1 MVYWLRSSFDNHLEG
16 YRLKIAELSVAPD
29 DTLPFPT
36 TSEITELEL
45 VGRPVLLAKAD
56 GVKLY
61 KISKVTEKTIF
72 LKTRDGNESRI
83 SKSLS
88 PGSLYLV
95 LSATPLR
102 HIEGVSKLEP
112 YFYYATE
119 QNSEIIE
126 AFGLRP
132 YGERFSDAQSTSY
145 VHNLAQHDRSCGSLR
160 WADLVTWRIPV
171 GYIQE
176 SWWSDLL
183 TLGKYCS
190 HCGQLLEYDDEVTEC
205 RACQSSIPPIER
217 CSVCGVIV
225 FDNNKHLIFDDATD
239 AWKIVCANHF
249 AGKVVCRV
257 CGEWYERKAGDSL
270 DLVCPQCRASM
281 QECDVCGELEY
292 QHNFSIKRGI
302 KVCSNCASSKL
313 PSYHSNKSRADPKY
327 QGELSLST
335 TGFIG
340 IELEVDMP
348 RTLRYRQSDYLTPGV
363 TALMLKKRFAVLDL
377 DTTHDNSLDYG
388 FEIQS
393 QPTTYERWQE
403 NRMLWD
409 QVSRFLL
416 YHGYRGHDAR
426 TAGLHFHVSRTYFN
440 KPDKAFELLGYVLS
454 KYTNEWQHFARREN
468 MAWAQPIDYECGS
481 WSQTQLK
488 EAIAD
493 RFFRSNATHH
503 SIINGVHSTTF
514 EFRMFRSTLNIQT
527 LYASLTLIH
536 HLCLMVNEVCAAS
549 DAIEQVMQWT
559 PESIIRQ
566 INNPDLTAYVE
577 RIKMLSCSYDD
588 GVESEIEPSSLLIG
602 DEVCA

>member
-1 MVYWLRSSFDNHLEG
+1 MVYGWRLSFDHQMED
-16 YRLKIAELSVAPD
+16 YRLKIAELSVATD
-29 DTLPFPT
+29 DTLPT
-36 TSEITELEL
+36 TSTITELEL
-45 VGRPVLLAKAD
+45 VGRVVVLFRSD
-56 GVKLY
+56 GVTLHKVSKLT
-61 KISKVTEKTIF
+61 KKTIF
-72 LKTRDGNESRI
+72 LQNKNGNESRVL
-83 SKSLS
+83 KALS

-95 LSATPLR
+95 LAATPLR
-102 HIEGVSKLEP
+102 HIESVSKLEP
-112 YFYYATE
+112 YCYYATE
-119 QNSEIIE
+119 QDSEIIE

-132 YGERFSDAQSTSY
+132 YGERLSDAQYASY
-145 VHNLAQHDRSCGSLR
+145 FHNLVQHNFLQGSIK
-160 WADLVTWRIPV
+160 WADRVAWRIPIE
-171 GYIQE
+171 YIQE
-176 SWWSDLL
+176 SWWGDLL

-190 HCGQLLEYDDEVTEC
+190 HCGRLLDYEVDTMSC
-205 RACQSSIPPIER
+205 DMCDSFVFQIKR

-225 FDNNKHLIFDDATD
+225 LDNDKHLIFDDATD

-249 AGKVVCRV
+249 AGKVVCPI
-257 CGEWYERKAGDSL
+257 CGEGYERKAGDSL

-281 QECDVCGELEY
+281 QECDVCGELKY
-292 QHNFSIKRGI
+292 QHNLSIRRGI
-302 KVCSNCASSKL
+302 KICSNCACSKL
-313 PSYHSNKSRADPKY
+313 PSYHSNKSRSDPKY

-348 RTLRYRQSDYLTPGV
+348 RTLRNRRNDYLTPEV

-377 DTTHDNSLDYG
+377 DTTRDSSLDYG

-403 NRMLWD
+403 NRYLWD

-454 KYTNEWQHFARREN
+454 KYTNEWRHFSRRED
-468 MAWAQPIDYECGS
+468 MDWAQPIDDECGS
-481 WSQTQLK
+481 WSQTQLE
-488 EAIAD
+488 EAVAD
-493 RFFRSNATHH
+493 RYFRVNATHH
-503 SIINGVHSTTF
+503 SIVNDEHSKTF

-527 LYASLTLIH
+527 LYASLALVH
-536 HLCLMVNEVCAAS
+536 NLCLMVNEVCAAS

-566 INNPDLTAYVE
+566 INNPDLMAYAE

-588 GVESEIEPSSLLIG
+588 GVESEIEPSSLLMG